1 MFDSVRNAGH
11 GILPFPEGQRRSEPA
26 CQPIAMKQI
35 LAALVVVASLV
46 GCATLPFG
54 DAQQDAAGKAFS
66 VAPDRAAIYVFRNET
81 TFWAEKV
88 DVYVDTAPLG
98 RTVGKTY
105 LVKQVMPGRHTITSS
120 ANNIVSANSIDTLEV
135 NAEAGSI
142 TFVWLEMMFGWSV
155 RAKLHLVGEAEG
167 RKGVLESR
175 LMQSRPVTQTVEVRV
190 EADQADWR
198 GPLDCQASNSLGSWP
213 FIAPGTVVVE
223 TSTTELRI
231 TCQTPARTMA
241 QGSNTAPDVNKATTT
256 GALIGGGAMAA
267 VGLGVAF
274 VPLIGPP
281 MALVFAA
288 AMAPAA
294 GFGAQIGSASN
305 KIEYPSPITVL
316 IERVPSLP

>member
-1 MFDSVRNAGH
+1 
-11 GILPFPEGQRRSEPA
+11 
-26 CQPIAMKQI
+26 MKQI

-46 GCATLPFG
+46 GCARLPFG

-66 VAPDRAAIYVFRNET
+66 VAPDRAAIYVFRDET
-81 TFWAEKV
+81 TFWAGKV

-120 ANNIVSANSIDTLEV
+120 ADNIDTLEV

-142 TFVWLEMMFGWSV
+142 TFVWLEVMLGWSV
-155 RAKLHLVGEAEG
+155 RAKLHPVGDAVG

-175 LMQSRPVTQTVEVRV
+175 LMQSSPPVTQAVEVRV
-190 EADQADWR
+190 EADQAEWR
-198 GPLDCQASNSLGSWP
+198 GPLACQASNSLGSWP
-213 FIAPGTVVVE
+213 FIAPGIVVVE

-231 TCQTPARTMA
+231 TCQTPAGTMA

-267 VGLGVAF
+267 LGLGVAF

-281 MALVFAA
+281 LALAFAA
-288 AMAPAA
+288 TMVPAA
-294 GFGAQIGSASN
+294 KVGAEIGSASN
-305 KIEYPSPITVL
+305 RIEYPSPITVL
-316 IERVPSLP
+316 IERVPLLP